1 MREYYKVWIT
11 DDWNDIFVEVEQ
23 EFDTYEEAVNFIMAQ
38 DDTMEQMDE
47 WSWNDGHDLYEII
60 PCIDNKEVN

>member
-1 MREYYKVWIT
+1 MREYYEVWIT
-11 DDWNDIFVEVEQ
+11 DQWNDIFIEVEQ
-23 EFDTYEEAVNFIMAQ
+23 DFDTYEEAVNFIMAQ

-60 PCIDNKEVN
+60 PCIDF